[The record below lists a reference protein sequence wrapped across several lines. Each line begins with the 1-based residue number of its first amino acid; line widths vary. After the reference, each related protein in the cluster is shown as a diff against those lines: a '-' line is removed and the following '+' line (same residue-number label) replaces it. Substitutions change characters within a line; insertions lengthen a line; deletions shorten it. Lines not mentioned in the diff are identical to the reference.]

1 MIRVMIVSDHP
12 VSALGLYTLM
22 NQQNDIEV
30 VGQLPSGVE
39 VLEEITKTQPDV
51 LILDCYLIN
60 NHSEHLTREVIDLGL
75 PVKIVVI
82 NPIIDE
88 THLRSLLGAGVSGY
102 ILSNEPLD
110 AIANTVRAVSNGE
123 TRLSSVL
130 VKKVFD
136 QETRNI
142 NYGKDLTRREKEVL
156 ALIVHGHSN
165 AQIGEKLN
173 ISMGTVKN
181 HLKKIYEKLGVHN
194 RVEAML
200 LALQYGLVE
209 QNKNKYLYLPETKTG

>member
-30 VGQLPSGVE
+30 VGQLPSVIE
-39 VLEEITKTQPDV
+39 ILEEITKTQPDV

-60 NHSEHLTREVIDLGL
+60 NYAEHLTREVMNLGL
-75 PVKIVVI
+75 PVKIMVI
-82 NPIIDE
+82 IPIIDE
-88 THLRSLLGAGVSGY
+88 IHLRSLLGAGVSGY

-110 AIANTVRAVSNGE
+110 AIANTVRAVLKGE
-123 TRLSSVL
+123 MRLSSML

-136 QETRNI
+136 QDTRNI
-142 NYGKDLTRREKEVL
+142 DYGKDLTRREKEVL
-156 ALIVHGHSN
+156 ALIVHGYSN
-165 AQIGEKLN
+165 AQIGEKLS
-173 ISMGTVKN
+173 IAMGTVKN
-181 HLKKIYEKLGVHN
+181 HSKKIYEKLGVHN

-209 QNKNKYLYLPETKTG
+209 QNNNKYLYLPETSTG